1 MLGIPRQITSSAIG
15 IKICAGITSRIKKY
29 KSIIKKKKT
38 KHDKTVLLAKLNSIE
53 VLIFKTWINSSTS
66 HDEFV
71 SQNNVLKEYDDM
83 KQVIKIVK
91 I

>member
-15 IKICAGITSRIKKY
+15 IKICAGITSRIKKH

-53 VLIFKTWINSSTS
+53 VLISKTWINSSTS

>member
-1 MLGIPRQITSSAIG
+1 MLGIPRQITSSAIR

-29 KSIIKKKKT
+29 KSIIKKNKT

-53 VLIFKTWINSSTS
+53 VLISKTWINSSTS

-71 SQNNVLKEYDDM
+71 SENNVLKEYDDM
-83 KQVIKIVK
+83 KQVTKIVK
-91 I
+91 T